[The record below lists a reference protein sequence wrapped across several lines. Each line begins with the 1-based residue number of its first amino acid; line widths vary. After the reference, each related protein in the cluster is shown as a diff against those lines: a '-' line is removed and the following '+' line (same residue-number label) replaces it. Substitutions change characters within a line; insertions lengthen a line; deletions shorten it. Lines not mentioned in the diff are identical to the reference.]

1 MTQPTLKLAGES
13 HRAGRLDEAEAIY
26 RQVIGQNGNNAEA
39 WHLLGTLLVQT
50 GRVQG
55 ALPLIRRAI
64 ALDGNRADY
73 HLNLGV
79 ALLKLSNAV
88 DAANACQAALA
99 IRPDWAEAWYNL
111 GCAAGAMGRW
121 DVAID
126 SYQRAIALKA
136 DYAEAH
142 FNLGDALRATDRGD
156 EALEAFR
163 RAADIKPSAQALN
176 NLGNSLQLQDRYEE
190 AIDAYRRAVA
200 IEPSSINARSNMG
213 QALLNFGRIEEAI
226 ETFRQVK
233 DVAFVGDNLLLAIR
247 YGSNPD
253 SQQIFEEHRRWD
265 RKFAQPLAA
274 EIQPHLNDRNPDR
287 RLRIGYVSS
296 DFKLHSVSFFL
307 ENLLTS
313 HDPREVEVFAYADV
327 PQSDAVTR
335 RLQQSIHQWRPI
347 SGKSDQ
353 EVAKTI
359 RQDGIDILVD
369 LAGHTSGNRLLVFAR
384 KPAPIQITYLGY
396 PDTTGMAV
404 MDYRMTD
411 AHADPPG
418 TTEKYHSEKLLR
430 LPRTFAGYRP
440 SAEAPDVSPLPAPAD
455 GTVTFASFTNLA
467 KLPPILLD
475 CWAEILL
482 LIPTSKLLIAAGGL
496 QSSNL
501 QKEIRARFE
510 TKGIDPTR
518 LELMGKKPLR
528 EYFALH
534 HRADVYLDTFPVNG
548 HTVTC
553 HALWMGLPV
562 ITLAGEV
569 HCQRLGA
576 SVLSNLGMGELIAK
590 SPADYVQIAKRLA
603 GDISIL
609 KEFKSGLR
617 DRMKNSPILD
627 AAGFARGLGSAE
639 RDVWRKWCGGR

>member
-1 MTQPTLKLAGES
+1 MMQATLKLAGEL
-13 HRAGRLDEAEAIY
+13 HRAGRLDEAEAVY
-26 RQVIGQNGNNAEA
+26 RQVIGQDGNNTEA

-50 GRVQG
+50 GRAQG

-64 ALDGNRADY
+64 ALDGKRADY

-88 DAANACQAALA
+88 EAANACQAAIA
-99 IRPDWAEAWYNL
+99 IRPDWAEGWYNM

-126 SYQRAIALKA
+126 AYQRAIALKP

-142 FNLGDALRATDRGD
+142 FNLGDALRATDRSD

-163 RAADIKPSAQALN
+163 RAAEIKPSAQALN

-190 AIDAYRRAVA
+190 AIDAYCRAVA
-200 IEPSSINARSNMG
+200 VEPSSINARSNMG
-213 QALLNFGRIEEAI
+213 QALLNCGRIEEAI

-253 SQQIFEEHRRWD
+253 LQKVFEEHRQWD
-265 RKFAQPLAA
+265 KKFAEPLAA

-296 DFKLHSVSFFL
+296 DFRLHSVSFFL

-313 HDPREVEVFAYADV
+313 HDPNKVEVFAYADV
-327 PQSDAVTR
+327 AQSDVVTH

-347 SGKSDQ
+347 WGKSDQ
-353 EVAKTI
+353 EVAKII

-396 PDTTGMAV
+396 PDTTGMTA

-418 TTEKYHSEKLLR
+418 TTERHHSEKLLR
-430 LPRTFAGYRP
+430 LPRTFASYRP
-440 SAEAPDVSPLPAPAD
+440 SAEAPEVSPLPALAD
-455 GTVTFASFTNLA
+455 GTVTFASFTNLP

-475 CWAEILL
+475 CWAEILSQ
-482 LIPTSKLLIAAGGL
+482 IPKSRLMVAAAGL

-501 QKEIRARFE
+501 QKEIRGRFE
-510 TKGIDPTR
+510 RKGIDPTR
-518 LELMGKKPLR
+518 LELMGKKPLK

-534 HRADVYLDTFPVNG
+534 HRADIYLDTFPVNG

-553 HALWMGLPV
+553 HALWMGLAV

-576 SVLSNLGMGELIAK
+576 SVMSNLGMGELIAK
-590 SPADYVQIAKRLA
+590 SSDEYAQIAKRLA
-603 GDISIL
+603 GDIPKL
-609 KEFKSGLR
+609 KEMRSSLR
-617 DRMKNSPILD
+617 DRMKESPILD
-627 AAGFARGLGSAE
+627 ASGFARDVETAY
-639 RDVWRKWCGGR
+639 RDVWRKWCAGR